1 MSITQKNFGMNACGR
16 MLAILLAFAP
26 AAVAQFNITNISPA
40 HGSTNVAANAVL
52 AITFSAPL
60 DTSFRFDAT
69 GLPINIELYPDS
81 DTAFVPPSRAS
92 VSYSSDLRT
101 IRLADL
107 NLQANTRFV
116 LLVIGAR
123 SSTSVP
129 LARPATVTFST
140 GASLPNASVSGTVSY
155 TGGAGGAVVGVFGAL
170 NDGTPVSFAI
180 AADNGAYTVP
190 FLPSGSYFVLSIKD
204 VNQDGEINPSKV
216 DPIGGYDPDANK
228 LVNQFSLA
236 AGSSLTGI
244 NLTLRNAA
252 PKTAR
257 ALFSPVIE
265 NIAKTVQNDAQLVAL
280 AAANLSTAG
289 QSTFWNF
296 VFYSAA
302 LKRNFSFAGSDA
314 IVFPFFDSEDNADTL
329 AAPLPTNWIDSE
341 VALDTAQARVGRD
354 FLQKYPNA
362 EINGFAGEFEFG
374 GGANPEPAPKFHF
387 GLWPRVQARS
397 LHKARAQQQTA
408 WLISYF
414 DAASDRNAFIALD
427 VQTGKTL
434 FIFRLTTA
442 RPNLAVA
449 QAAALQWTS
458 DAQLVLL
465 SAPRGGFSPLDGAS
479 PAWVFQY
486 YSARKDSTRQFLILF
501 GALAEQQNVS
511 NNFKRPLPPGW
522 LDSDKTAPVAENLG
536 GTNFRRMNP
545 GAQAEAYLGYVKPVA
560 PNRLVWGFRYISIGP
575 QPAELVIYVDAF
587 TGVRVAEKA
596 GAPEN
601 FVLREAYPNP
611 LTNGQIA
618 QWSLHA
624 PVAIEAR
631 AEIYNLLGQ
640 HVATIL
646 RQNVPAGESIFAW
659 DGRHANG
666 LPAASG
672 VYFLRIAYREANTEW
687 QVMTQ
692 RLLLRK

>member
-1 MSITQKNFGMNACGR
+1 MSITPKNFGMNACGR

-40 HGSTNVAANAVL
+40 HGATNVAANAVL

-60 DTSFRFDAT
+60 DTSFRFEDT
-69 GLPINIELYPDS
+69 GLPLNIELYPDT

-101 IRLADL
+101 IRLANL

-123 SSTSVP
+123 SSTNVP

-155 TGGAGGAVVGVFGAL
+155 TGSPGGAVVGVFGAL
-170 NDGTPVSFAI
+170 NDGTPTSFAI

-204 VNQDGEINPSKV
+204 VNQDGEIDPSKV

-257 ALFSPVIE
+257 ALFSPMIE

-329 AAPLPTNWIDSE
+329 DAPLPTNWIDSK
-341 VALDTAQARVGRD
+341 VALDTAQSRVGRD

-387 GLWPRVQARS
+387 GLWPRAQARS

-408 WLISYF
+408 WLISYY

-427 VQTGKTL
+427 AQTGKTL

-442 RPNLAVA
+442 RPNLAAA
-449 QAAALQWTS
+449 QAAALQWTA
-458 DAQLVLL
+458 DAQLVFLG
-465 SAPRGGFSPLDGAS
+465 APPGGFSPLDGAS
-479 PAWVFQY
+479 PTWVFQY
-486 YSARKDSTRQFLILF
+486 YSAGKDSTRQFLILF

-545 GAQAEAYLGYVKPVA
+545 GAQAEAYLGYVNPAA
-560 PNRLVWGFRYISIGP
+560 PNRLVWAFRYTSFGP
-575 QPAELVIYVDAF
+575 PPTTLVIYVDAL
-587 TGVRVAEKA
+587 TGVRVNDKPA
-596 GAPEN
+596 APSD
-601 FVLREAYPNP
+601 FALRPAFPNP
-611 LTNGQIA
+611 LRSGQDVR
-618 QWSLHA
+618 WSFYT
-624 PVAIEAR
+624 PTAIEAR
-631 AEIYNLLGQ
+631 VNVYSVLGQ
-640 HVATIL
+640 QVAQIL
-646 RQNVPAGESIFAW
+646 NGDLPAGESTLQW
-659 DGRHANG
+659 NGRLVNG

-672 VYFLRIAYREANTEW
+672 AYFIRLEYRIANGEW
-687 QVMTQ
+687 QMMTQ